1 MADRTGMDVE
11 VELKFRVAD
20 PQDVRNA
27 LERLGGR
34 PADSIEQ
41 VDTYFAHPARDF
53 AATDEALRLRLVGN
67 WGGVTY
73 KGPLLDRETKS
84 REETEIAFTGGAA
97 DAKRFACVLERLGF
111 RPVREVRKIRQ
122 PWSLA
127 WNHYDIEIAFDDVA
141 GLGTFIE
148 IETSS
153 SRDRFES
160 AKQAVLALAEKL
172 DLRDPERRS
181 YLALLLSSNED

>member
-1 MADRTGMDVE
+1 MADQPGMGVE

-20 PQDVRNA
+20 PQGVRDA
-27 LERLGGR
+27 LQRLGGR
-34 PADSIEQ
+34 SADSVEQ

-53 AATDEALRLRLVGN
+53 ATTDEALRLRLVGD

-97 DAKRFACVLERLGF
+97 DAKRFAHVLERLGF
-111 RPVREVRKIRQ
+111 RPVREVRKTRQ
-122 PWSLA
+122 AWSIA
-127 WNHYDIEIAFDDVA
+127 WDQCDVEIAFDDVT
-141 GLGTFIE
+141 GLGTFVE
-148 IETSS
+148 LETTS
-153 SRDRFES
+153 SRDGFEM

-181 YLALLLSSNED
+181 YLALLLSSDRA